1 MTLGR
6 LLVAILGLYVGALER
21 GETVDCLIDFNIY
34 ISQDGQFCNGTDHVD
49 SSLTHPVYFQYKTGI
64 DWTTLGSYNE
74 SILLE
79 QLEFTVSNETASN
92 VHFRWVQHNT
102 VASPAWAVDDI
113 IINCSQVFLTISFEE
128 VSSELV
134 RRLECHSGSVQSA
147 ADNCSDTEFSLVLS
161 GTERE
166 LRTTNLNL
174 LNQMDNS
181 NNEFYNTCAVTCPP
195 LTAPGNGTMNCSSSD
210 DGAHY
215 VGDICTYTCDN
226 GFVLNDTDN
235 RKCQNDG
242 SWNSTE
248 PFCDQEC
255 TTNGYDVVFV
265 LDISVSIQKNVLV
278 GSIRNFTTRVVSF
291 LDIGLTRSLVG
302 LMYFAGNARV
312 VFDLQQYRSK
322 HALTTALKEIDYPK
336 KRGTK
341 YIPIL
346 HLLNATAH
354 SDSMGFRPD
363 YPNIAIILTEGKSKD
378 EPITLRREAKKFH
391 IEQLYQLFAVGI
403 GNVDQDQLYTITGD
417 PSMVFLVDN
426 LDEPALEQLEKNLSQ
441 QLCKNRISCP
451 SLTAPNNGMIDC
463 TGNMFEDTC
472 TFSCDHGYELSG
484 SKTLIC
490 QSDQTWNGTDVM
502 CTPVS
507 CQQFTTAPNNGMINC
522 TGNIFEDTCT
532 FSCNQGYE
540 LSGSEKRTCQ
550 SNKFWNGTKAMCTK
564 VSCPS
569 LTAPNNGMIDCTGN
583 MFEDTCTFSC
593 DHGYELSGSKT
604 LTCQSDQTWNGTD
617 VMCTP
622 VSCQQFTTAPN
633 NGIINC
639 TGNIF
644 EDTCTFSCNQGYE
657 LSGSEK
663 RTCQSNKFWN
673 GTKAM
678 CTKVSC
684 PSLAAPNNGMIDC
697 TGNMFEDTC
706 TFSCDQGYE
715 LNGNETRTCQSNT
728 TWNGTDVMC
737 TPVSCQQLATAPN
750 NGMIDCTGNM
760 FEDTCTFS
768 CDQGYELNGSE
779 NRTCRSDKIWSG
791 TEAMCTKV
799 SCPSLTAPN
808 NGMIDYTGNM
818 SEDTCTFSS
827 DPANPVCQAETDKEF
842 GIEWPGAIRNKTV
855 MRCCP
860 NGTGCASRLCNSSG
874 KWEVANVKKC
884 WSVVYQELEK
894 NSSLL
899 VNSSDEALPGMAHK
913 IQTELAKLVTPGSYS
928 IFPLDLKS
936 VIVINRNILDAVEN
950 NTDTLNMDGFINTSV
965 GLHSNLL
972 HSSNKPGYL
981 QLIEVNRTEN
991 QQLIVITERLGILLA
1006 SNINSTIGNNSMKFK
1021 EKNLAISVEKRNA
1034 SNLETVSYIG
1044 VENDAAIIIPASVI
1058 KERSETCGDK
1068 MVPIAHIEYTNIEDY
1083 LPRNLSM
1090 PNKGVPVS
1098 SVISSQVGNSTMPMS
1113 SDEPIILMLQHN
1125 AENITGANM
1134 STLRC
1139 VFWNFTLTQ
1148 NGVTGGWDTNNVVV
1162 VDVNDTFITCNSTH
1176 LTSFAVLVD
1185 VTGGTSKQSKEEATA
1200 LKIVSYIGCSVSIV
1214 CSVIA
1219 ICLLLIYRNTILKG
1233 THNFTHLNLA
1243 IALLLSL
1250 LVFVGGI
1257 ESGTYNKV
1265 VCTVVAA
1272 LLHYLFTAVF
1282 SWMLCEGILLYVF
1295 LVKVFNLGFFTKKK
1309 LYFIF
1314 GWGIPVPIVAISVG
1328 IAHDH
1333 YGTDEFCWISTDDGT
1348 IWAFAGPMLLIVTV
1362 NTVILFMVFYVLY
1375 KTKSQKM
1382 RADTAKRIAV
1392 VKSLLKA
1399 TVVLL
1404 PLLGL
1409 TWVFG
1414 LLAVNKNTSVFAWL
1428 FTVLNSLQGLFL
1440 LSFHVIRNDKVR
1452 ARIKKIFGF
1461 KEPTSTV
1468 FTGRSPYMSKK
1479 VIREVT
1485 SKKTRNLSNGTN
1497 QSQSVD
1503 KPDCNNF
1510 SEKEFSPQ
1518 SGSEHH
1524 DVDIKVE
1531 GGQYHNGNIKI
1542 QCTDV

>member
-6 LLVAILGLYVGALER
+6 LLVAILIELGLYVGALER

-79 QLEFTVSNETASN
+79 KLEFTVSNETASN

-215 VGDICTYTCDN
+215 VGDICTYTCN
-226 GFVLNDTDN
+226 SGFVLNDTDN

-302 LMYFAGNARV
+302 LMYFAGDARV

-322 HALTTALKEIDYPK
+322 HTLTSALKEIDYPK
-336 KRGTK
+336 EKGTK

-354 SDSMGFRPD
+354 SDSIGFRPD

-378 EPITLRREAKKFH
+378 EPRTLRREAKKFH
-391 IEQLYQLFAVGI
+391 MEQLYQLFAVGI
-403 GNVDQDQLYTITGD
+403 GNADQDQLDTITGD

-451 SLTAPNNGMIDC
+451 S
-463 TGNMFEDTC
+463 F
-472 TFSCDHGYELSG
+472 
-484 SKTLIC
+484 
-490 QSDQTWNGTDVM
+490 
-502 CTPVS
+502 
-507 CQQFTTAPNNGMINC
+507 
-522 TGNIFEDTCT
+522 
-532 FSCNQGYE
+532 
-540 LSGSEKRTCQ
+540 
-550 SNKFWNGTKAMCTK
+550 
-564 VSCPS
+564 
-569 LTAPNNGMIDCTGN
+569 TAPNNGMIDCTGN

-663 RTCQSNKFWN
+663 RTCQSYKFWN
-673 GTKAM
+673 GTKVM

-684 PSLAAPNNGMIDC
+684 PSLTAPNNGMINC

-715 LNGNETRTCQSNT
+715 LSGSETRTCQSNT

-936 VIVINRNILDAVEN
+936 VNVINRNILDAVEN

-981 QLIEVNRTEN
+981 QLMEVNRTEN

-1113 SDEPIILMLQHN
+1113 SDEPIILMLPHN
-1125 AENITGANM
+1125 AENITGANV

-1257 ESGTYNKV
+1257 EGGTYNKV

-1295 LVKVFNLGFFTKKK
+1295 LVKVFNLGSFTKKK

-1468 FTGRSPYMSKK
+1468 FTNRRPYMSKK

-1510 SEKEFSPQ
+1510 SER
-1518 SGSEHH
+1518 
-1524 DVDIKVE
+1524 V
-1531 GGQYHNGNIKI
+1531 
-1542 QCTDV
+1542 

>member
-1 MTLGR
+1 MTLGW
-6 LLVAILGLYVGALER
+6 LLVAVLVELGLYVGALAR

-34 ISQDGQFCNGTDHVD
+34 ISQDGQFCNGTDHING
-49 SSLTHPVYFQYKTGI
+49 SLIHPVYFQYKTGI

-79 QLEFTVSNETASN
+79 ELEFTVSNETASN

-166 LRTTNLNL
+166 LQTTNLNL
-174 LNQMDNS
+174 LNQMDNN
-181 NNEFYNTCAVTCPP
+181 NNEFYNSCTVSCPSLIAPNNGMIDCTGNMFEDTCTFSCDQGYELSGSETWTCQSNTTWNGSDVMCTLVTCPP
-195 LTAPGNGTMNCSSSD
+195 LKAPGNGTINCSSSD
-210 DGAHY
+210 DGPHY
-215 VGDICTYTCDN
+215 VGDICTYTCDS
-226 GFVLNDTDN
+226 GFVLDDTDN
-235 RKCQNDG
+235 RECRENG
-242 SWNSTE
+242 SWNGTE
-248 PFCDQEC
+248 LFCDQEC
-255 TTNGYDVVFV
+255 ITNGYDVVFV
-265 LDISVSIQKNVLV
+265 LDISISIQKNVSV

-302 LMYFAGNARV
+302 LMYFAGDARV
-312 VFDLQQYRSK
+312 VFDLQQYRNK
-322 HALTTALKEIDYPK
+322 HTLTSALKEIDYPK
-336 KRGTK
+336 EKGTK

-346 HLLNATAH
+346 HLLNVTAH

-363 YPNIAIILTEGKSKD
+363 YPNIAIILTEGKS
-378 EPITLRREAKKFH
+378 REATRKLQRKAKKFH
-391 IEQLYQLFAVGI
+391 MEQLFQLFAVGV
-403 GNVDQDQLYTITGD
+403 GNADQDQLDTITGD

-472 TFSCDHGYELSG
+472 TFSCDQGYELSG
-484 SKTLIC
+484 SKTLTC
-490 QSDQTWNGTDVM
+490 QSDQTWNGTNVM

-593 DHGYELSGSKT
+593 GQGYELSGSET
-604 LTCQSDQTWNGTD
+604 RTCQSNTTWNGTD

-622 VSCQQFTTAPN
+622 VSC
-633 NGIINC
+633 
-639 TGNIF
+639 
-644 EDTCTFSCNQGYE
+644 
-657 LSGSEK
+657 
-663 RTCQSNKFWN
+663 
-673 GTKAM
+673 
-678 CTKVSC
+678 
-684 PSLAAPNNGMIDC
+684 PSLTAPNNGMIDC

-715 LNGNETRTCQSNT
+715 LSGNETRTCQSNT

-842 GIEWPGAIRNKTV
+842 GIKWPGAIRNKTV

-913 IQTELAKLVTPGSYS
+913 IQMELAKLVTPGSYS

-936 VIVINRNILDAVEN
+936 VNVINRNILDAVEN

-981 QLIEVNRTEN
+981 QLMEINHTEN

-1125 AENITGANM
+1125 AENITGANV

-1185 VTGGTSKQSKEEATA
+1185 VSGGTSKQSKEEATA

-1233 THNFTHLNLA
+1233 THNFIHLNLA

-1250 LVFVGGI
+1250 LVFIGGI
-1257 ESGTYNKV
+1257 EGGTYNKV

-1295 LVKVFNLGFFTKKK
+1295 LVKVFNLGSFTKKK

-1485 SKKTRNLSNGTN
+1485 SKKTSNGTN

-1510 SEKEFSPQ
+1510 SEKDFSPQ

-1531 GGQYHNGNIKI
+1531 DGQYHNGNIKI

>member
-6 LLVAILGLYVGALER
+6 LLVAILIELGLYVGALER

-79 QLEFTVSNETASN
+79 KLEFTVSNETASN

-215 VGDICTYTCDN
+215 VGDICTYTCN
-226 GFVLNDTDN
+226 SGFVLNDTDN

-302 LMYFAGNARV
+302 LMYFAGDARV

-322 HALTTALKEIDYPK
+322 HTLTSALKEIDYPK
-336 KRGTK
+336 EKGTK

-354 SDSMGFRPD
+354 SDSIGFRPD

-378 EPITLRREAKKFH
+378 EPRTLRREAKKFH
-391 IEQLYQLFAVGI
+391 MEQLYQLFAVGI
-403 GNVDQDQLYTITGD
+403 GNADQDQLDTITGD

-451 SLTAPNNGMIDC
+451 S
-463 TGNMFEDTC
+463 F
-472 TFSCDHGYELSG
+472 
-484 SKTLIC
+484 
-490 QSDQTWNGTDVM
+490 
-502 CTPVS
+502 
-507 CQQFTTAPNNGMINC
+507 
-522 TGNIFEDTCT
+522 
-532 FSCNQGYE
+532 
-540 LSGSEKRTCQ
+540 
-550 SNKFWNGTKAMCTK
+550 
-564 VSCPS
+564 
-569 LTAPNNGMIDCTGN
+569 TAPNNGMIDCTGN

-663 RTCQSNKFWN
+663 RTCQSYKFWN
-673 GTKAM
+673 GTKVM

-684 PSLAAPNNGMIDC
+684 PSLTAPNNGMINC

-715 LNGNETRTCQSNT
+715 LSGSETRTCQSNT

-737 TPVSCQQLATAPN
+737 TPVSCPSLTAPN
-750 NGMIDCTGNM
+750 NGMIDCTGSM

-768 CDQGYELNGSE
+768 CDQGYELSGNE
-779 NRTCRSDKIWSG
+779 TRTCQSNTTWNG
-791 TEAMCTKV
+791 TDVMCTPV

-936 VIVINRNILDAVEN
+936 VNVINRNILDAVEN

-981 QLIEVNRTEN
+981 QLMEVNRTEN

-1113 SDEPIILMLQHN
+1113 SDEPIILMLPHN
-1125 AENITGANM
+1125 AENITGANV

-1257 ESGTYNKV
+1257 EGGTYNKV

-1295 LVKVFNLGFFTKKK
+1295 LVKVFNLGSFTKKK

-1468 FTGRSPYMSKK
+1468 FTNRRPYMSKK

-1510 SEKEFSPQ
+1510 SER
-1518 SGSEHH
+1518 
-1524 DVDIKVE
+1524 V
-1531 GGQYHNGNIKI
+1531 
-1542 QCTDV
+1542 